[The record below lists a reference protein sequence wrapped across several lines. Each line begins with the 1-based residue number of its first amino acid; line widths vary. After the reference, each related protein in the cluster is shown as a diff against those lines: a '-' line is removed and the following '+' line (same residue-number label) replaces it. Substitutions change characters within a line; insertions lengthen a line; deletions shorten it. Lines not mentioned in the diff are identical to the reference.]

1 MNSMHQSRILVWYPF
16 KSLSGVLLIFIH
28 MFNAYIETNCDL
40 KLCCLNG
47 FITRLSTIVTFDQT
61 RREDE
66 SAVLLR
72 YVLISL
78 LIVLTSKM
86 FATFQ

>member
-1 MNSMHQSRILVWYPF
+1 MIIS
-16 KSLSGVLLIFIH
+16 
-28 MFNAYIETNCDL
+28 
-40 KLCCLNG
+40 
-47 FITRLSTIVTFDQT
+47 STIVTLDT

-66 SAVLLR
+66 SAELPR

-86 FATFQ
+86 FAIFSNLL